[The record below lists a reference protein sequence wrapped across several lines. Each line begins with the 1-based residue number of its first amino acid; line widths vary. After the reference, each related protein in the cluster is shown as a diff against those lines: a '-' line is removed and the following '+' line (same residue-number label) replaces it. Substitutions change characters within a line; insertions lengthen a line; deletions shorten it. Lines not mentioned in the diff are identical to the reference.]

1 MSIKAPLCPYIV
13 ARVPGLTELASS
25 VNVIPGVRVRGDLV
39 YVPHHAIPLLDTVL
53 RSLYLNVESAKW
65 VNPREADPTWA
76 RVDVDLRAAG
86 EVREWVLDGFLTEYQ
101 REALIYGYH
110 RVGVHFWH
118 TTGAGKTLTAILY
131 ALLRPGPVVVVTRA
145 ASRIQYGREVER
157 FTNLRPY
164 VIRPAATMKKN
175 ALTLDEYMSDTSS
188 RRVVVVGWEAL
199 GNVIEPLLKIRPST
213 VVYDECFVAGT
224 RVSTPTGQRAIES
237 LRVGDEVFSF
247 NQRTQS
253 QEVKKVVRVYQNSIT
268 VDKPLICV
276 QHDKGQFV
284 CTANHKIWT
293 EDGYVEAG
301 RLKAGTELW
310 HLPEFTSGKKVR
322 RSLLL
327 KGVHGQ
333 GDVFAPACDGES
345 AVRTV
350 RSIIRNA
357 ETRRQSVLRQKLFR
371 KMARGTAGHEAHHE
385 RRGEESASFVSVESS
400 AQAEGRSGNHT
411 RPNAQQQSDG
421 IGRHTRGSEQA
432 IAGDGAQTQGTRRER
447 QRFDYTAK
455 NAGRAARLAYR
466 IDRNPNTGDSCSR
479 GHASEMVLA
488 GRLQR
493 NGDDC
498 DRSGRQFTP
507 SEGSSNGG
515 RSKGRVLGTSRVAS
529 VTVLEPSDFGRFR
542 SSRSGNRTVYDL
554 EVEDNHNY
562 FAESILVSNCHKS
575 KGHKRYDVVP
585 LAEVEDPQQIIDQ
598 AAEARARGGFISEKP
613 EGRVMLVP
621 VENIAANAARLAR
634 VANRRVLTT
643 ATPIKDRVRD
653 LWSQLDLAEP
663 DAWGSATAW
672 MDRHT
677 ARKPGVY
684 GGYDTSGS
692 SNLDELAERLQH
704 VVHKV
709 DYRVTHRSLPPK
721 RRQSVYVA
729 PEDQCKPSGGF
740 QKELIE
746 AAKRGPS
753 ALLEANLALAA
764 SKKRKAVIG
773 LVEDHLYAGQ
783 KVIIFTGRRRD
794 CEELGKAFKDTKAQV
809 WASHGGD
816 STATRQQVV
825 DDYMSHPGPCLLVGT
840 GDAFGEALNLH
851 DTDAL
856 LFVMLP
862 WTPGQV
868 RQWEGR
874 VARLGQ
880 KRPVTIYYVVAEGTV
895 DEHVADKLISK
906 LPAVEEVSG
915 DTELAEAGSFIA
927 GTEDEEKL
935 TLSILDKLARMGGES
950 GEDDE

>member
-39 YVPHHAIPLLDTVL
+39 YVPHHAIPLLDAVL
-53 RSLYLNVESAKW
+53 RSLYLSVESAKW
-65 VNPREADPTWA
+65 VNPREPDPSWSQ
-76 RVDVDLRAAG
+76 VDADLRAAG

-175 ALTLDEYMSDTSS
+175 ALTLDEYMADTSS

-199 GNVIEPLLKIRPST
+199 GNVIEPLLRIRPGT
-213 VVYDECFVAGT
+213 VVFDEA
-224 RVSTPTGQRAIES
+224 
-237 LRVGDEVFSF
+237 
-247 NQRTQS
+247 
-253 QEVKKVVRVYQNSIT
+253 
-268 VDKPLICV
+268 
-276 QHDKGQFV
+276 
-284 CTANHKIWT
+284 
-293 EDGYVEAG
+293 
-301 RLKAGTELW
+301 
-310 HLPEFTSGKKVR
+310 
-322 RSLLL
+322 
-327 KGVHGQ
+327 
-333 GDVFAPACDGES
+333 
-345 AVRTV
+345 
-350 RSIIRNA
+350 
-357 ETRRQSVLRQKLFR
+357 
-371 KMARGTAGHEAHHE
+371 
-385 RRGEESASFVSVESS
+385 
-400 AQAEGRSGNHT
+400 
-411 RPNAQQQSDG
+411 
-421 IGRHTRGSEQA
+421 
-432 IAGDGAQTQGTRRER
+432 
-447 QRFDYTAK
+447 
-455 NAGRAARLAYR
+455 
-466 IDRNPNTGDSCSR
+466 
-479 GHASEMVLA
+479 
-488 GRLQR
+488 
-493 NGDDC
+493 
-498 DRSGRQFTP
+498 
-507 SEGSSNGG
+507 
-515 RSKGRVLGTSRVAS
+515 
-529 VTVLEPSDFGRFR
+529 
-542 SSRSGNRTVYDL
+542 
-554 EVEDNHNY
+554 
-562 FAESILVSNCHKS
+562 HKS

-621 VENIAANAARLAR
+621 VENVAANAARLAR
-634 VANRRVLTT
+634 AANRRVLTT

-663 DAWGSATAW
+663 DAWGSATVW

-729 PEDQCKPSGGF
+729 PEDQCKPTAGF

>member
-1 MSIKAPLCPYIV
+1 MSIKAPLCPYII
-13 ARVPGLTELASS
+13 ARVTGLTELASS

-39 YVPHHAIPLLDTVL
+39 YVPHHAISLLDTVL

-76 RVDVDLRAAG
+76 QVDADLRAAG

-101 REALIYGYH
+101 REALVYGYR

-118 TTGAGKTLTAILY
+118 TTGCLAGDTLIPVNRAGKGFTLPLKELYGRFHHALPARGKKWDKAIPTQAACEIDGVIRLNDVLDVVYSGRKQTFEVRAGGFRVRGTADHKFLTPSGFVRLGDLRVGDSVIQRGTQQAAKKEPKKRYKLHNVKGHPYAQLTESKLSDRVCLTHRYKPGHTVQVYRVPEHRLVYEAHINGLTLEALKSRCRAGEIGGLQFFDPAVYAVHHKNRDHLDNRVENLELLTHEEHTRHHGHEHSAENVLFKAVEVAVESIAPFGEEDTFDISMKSPHNNFVANEFVVHNSGKTLTAILI
-131 ALLRPGPVVVVTRA
+131 ALLRSGPVIVVTRA

-164 VIRPAATMKKN
+164 VIRPTATMKKN

-199 GNVIEPLLKIRPST
+199 ANVIEPLLKIRPST
-213 VVYDECFVAGT
+213 VVYDEA
-224 RVSTPTGQRAIES
+224 
-237 LRVGDEVFSF
+237 
-247 NQRTQS
+247 
-253 QEVKKVVRVYQNSIT
+253 
-268 VDKPLICV
+268 
-276 QHDKGQFV
+276 
-284 CTANHKIWT
+284 
-293 EDGYVEAG
+293 
-301 RLKAGTELW
+301 
-310 HLPEFTSGKKVR
+310 
-322 RSLLL
+322 
-327 KGVHGQ
+327 
-333 GDVFAPACDGES
+333 
-345 AVRTV
+345 
-350 RSIIRNA
+350 
-357 ETRRQSVLRQKLFR
+357 
-371 KMARGTAGHEAHHE
+371 
-385 RRGEESASFVSVESS
+385 
-400 AQAEGRSGNHT
+400 
-411 RPNAQQQSDG
+411 
-421 IGRHTRGSEQA
+421 
-432 IAGDGAQTQGTRRER
+432 
-447 QRFDYTAK
+447 
-455 NAGRAARLAYR
+455 
-466 IDRNPNTGDSCSR
+466 
-479 GHASEMVLA
+479 
-488 GRLQR
+488 
-493 NGDDC
+493 
-498 DRSGRQFTP
+498 
-507 SEGSSNGG
+507 
-515 RSKGRVLGTSRVAS
+515 
-529 VTVLEPSDFGRFR
+529 
-542 SSRSGNRTVYDL
+542 
-554 EVEDNHNY
+554 
-562 FAESILVSNCHKS
+562 HKS
-575 KGHKRYDVVP
+575 KGHRRYDVVP

-634 VANRRVLTT
+634 VSDRRVLTT

-740 QKELIE
+740 QKELVE

>member
-39 YVPHHAIPLLDTVL
+39 YVPHHAIPLLDAVL
-53 RSLYLNVESAKW
+53 RSLYLSVESAKW
-65 VNPREADPTWA
+65 VNPREPDPSWSQ
-76 RVDVDLRAAG
+76 VDADLRAAG

-175 ALTLDEYMSDTSS
+175 ALTLDDYMADTSS

-199 GNVIEPLLKIRPST
+199 GNVIEPLLRIRPGT
-213 VVYDECFVAGT
+213 VVFDEA
-224 RVSTPTGQRAIES
+224 
-237 LRVGDEVFSF
+237 
-247 NQRTQS
+247 
-253 QEVKKVVRVYQNSIT
+253 
-268 VDKPLICV
+268 
-276 QHDKGQFV
+276 
-284 CTANHKIWT
+284 
-293 EDGYVEAG
+293 
-301 RLKAGTELW
+301 
-310 HLPEFTSGKKVR
+310 
-322 RSLLL
+322 
-327 KGVHGQ
+327 
-333 GDVFAPACDGES
+333 
-345 AVRTV
+345 
-350 RSIIRNA
+350 
-357 ETRRQSVLRQKLFR
+357 
-371 KMARGTAGHEAHHE
+371 
-385 RRGEESASFVSVESS
+385 
-400 AQAEGRSGNHT
+400 
-411 RPNAQQQSDG
+411 
-421 IGRHTRGSEQA
+421 
-432 IAGDGAQTQGTRRER
+432 
-447 QRFDYTAK
+447 
-455 NAGRAARLAYR
+455 
-466 IDRNPNTGDSCSR
+466 
-479 GHASEMVLA
+479 
-488 GRLQR
+488 
-493 NGDDC
+493 
-498 DRSGRQFTP
+498 
-507 SEGSSNGG
+507 
-515 RSKGRVLGTSRVAS
+515 
-529 VTVLEPSDFGRFR
+529 
-542 SSRSGNRTVYDL
+542 
-554 EVEDNHNY
+554 
-562 FAESILVSNCHKS
+562 HKS

-621 VENIAANAARLAR
+621 VENVAANAARLAR
-634 VANRRVLTT
+634 AANRRVLTT

-663 DAWGSATAW
+663 DAWGSATVW

-729 PEDQCKPSGGF
+729 PEDQCKPTAGF